1 MYLRKTSTDMKF
13 KTFIFLCLIIPCY
26 QSTAQSEW
34 QENRSLYSINE
45 EEKAFPLYILYH
57 SVHYD
62 YKFDENNQFI
72 CDITFH
78 EIARVSNDKALEN
91 KNQIYISMYNT
102 IDLIDV
108 KSRAI
113 APDGKVTMLDQNNI
127 KEIEDEDTNGYKIF
141 AVEGAAVGGE
151 IEYRYVK
158 RVQASVFKNETI
170 QFTAPVK
177 KLEFSLRCPS
187 FLQYD
192 FHTVNDSSEVIN
204 VEKSKDFNYYEVEIM
219 DIPAYVSEG
228 FSAGDPNKKRIDF
241 KLAYNKN
248 VGNRRLNTFSVA
260 GASVYQQVAT
270 LSKEEQ
276 KAVKSFIQKNG
287 TKSGNAVEKLRKLE
301 EVIKKQYYVEDYGSP
316 DLVEFFSNGY
326 GNERAFVK
334 LFNAILE
341 SLEIPHELVVT
352 GDRFKL
358 KFNKDFDSWNYLTDY
373 LFYLPEQKEY
383 FTPHEML
390 YRYGS
395 VPPEQTAMDGI
406 YVKMEPITDFAFPV
420 TRIDYIPEE
429 PYQKNMNNLDIVIA
443 FDEDLINT
451 KVDATRTY
459 TGLEANIYKYA
470 LTRINEDQKQEML
483 KSLVE
488 YLALDAEIND
498 VKIVEGDLTYSN
510 WDRPFVV
517 NTTFSTESYLEQ
529 AGNSL
534 LFKVGDLIGA
544 QSELYQE
551 KERVYEIENQNNRGY
566 LRKIQVNI
574 PDGYKVQ
581 NPDDIKIKEQVK
593 EGDRV
598 IYLFDSTYEIKGNK
612 LSIMIDEF
620 YDEIY
625 YPADKFE
632 GFRKVIN
639 AAADFN
645 KVTLILK
652 PE

>member
-1 MYLRKTSTDMKF
+1 MKF
-13 KTFIFLCLIIPCY
+13 YLLILIGLIGPIFHSI
-26 QSTAQSEW
+26 AQSEW
-34 QENRSLYSINE
+34 QDQRDLYKISE
-45 EEKAFPLYILYH
+45 EEKAYPLYLLYK
-57 SVHYD
+57 SIHYD
-62 YKFDENNQFI
+62 YKLDENDQFV

-78 EIARVSNDKALEN
+78 EIARVGNDKALEN
-91 KNQIYISMYNT
+91 RNQIYISMYNT
-102 IDLIDV
+102 VDLIDV
-108 KSRAI
+108 KARAI

-127 KEIEDEDTNGYKIF
+127 KEIEDEDTDGYKIF

-170 QFTAPVK
+170 QFLAPVK
-177 KLEFSLRCPS
+177 KLEFSLKCPS

-192 FHTVNDSSEVIN
+192 FRTVNDDTEVSSVD
-204 VEKSKDFNYYEVEIM
+204 KSKEYNYYQAEF
-219 DIPAYVSEG
+219 DNIPAYVNEG
-228 FSAGDPNKKRIDF
+228 FSAGTPNKKRIDF
-241 KLAYNKN
+241 KLAYNTN
-248 VGNRRLNTFSVA
+248 AGSRRLNTFSVA
-260 GASVYQQVAT
+260 GATVYQQVAT
-270 LSKEEQ
+270 LSKDEQ

-287 TKSGNAVEKLRKLE
+287 LKSGSAIEKLKKLE
-301 EVIKKQYYVEDYGSP
+301 DVIKKQFYVEEYGSP
-316 DLVEFFSNGY
+316 DLVEFFKNGY
-326 GNERAFVK
+326 GSTRAFVK

-341 SLEIPHELVVT
+341 TLEIRHELVVT

-358 KFNKDFDSWNYLTDY
+358 KFSKDFDSWNYLSDY
-373 LFYLPEQKEY
+373 LFYLPEVKQY
-383 FTPHEML
+383 FTPHDML

-406 YVKMEPITDFAFPV
+406 YVKMEQITDYEFPV

-429 PYQKNMNNLDIVIA
+429 PYQKNMNNLDIEVS

-451 KVDATRTY
+451 AVDATRTY
-459 TGLEANIYKYA
+459 TGLESSIYKYA
-470 LTRINEDQKQEML
+470 LSRINEDQKQEML

-488 YLALDAEIND
+488 YLAIDAEID
-498 VKIVEGDLTYSN
+498 KVKIVEGDLSYGN
-510 WDRPFVV
+510 WEKPFVV

-551 KERVYEIENQNNRGY
+551 DERVYEIENQNNRGY
-566 LRKIQVNI
+566 VRKILVNI

-581 NPDDIKIKEQVK
+581 NADDIKIKKEVK
-593 EGDRV
+593 KGDRV
-598 IYLFDSTYEIKGNK
+598 IYLFDSNFEIKDNQ
-612 LSIMIDEF
+612 LSILIDEY

-625 YPADKFE
+625 YPANKFE